1 MVLPSFLGG
10 PCGERASARRFLGSG
25 TPTRT
30 VPARPRLA
38 SGARVAGRRWLTA
51 RDVGL
56 CLGYAEARASDSIN
70 TLFHRH
76 ADEFGPEDSL
86 TIKLMGNPQG
96 GNPNVRIFSH
106 TGCVLLAMFA
116 NTPRANDFR
125 AWAKRVLAGREAAAL
140 PAAPVLPAP
149 RVTRRVERLIL
160 EGYVR
165 GQSQKQLAREYGI
178 ATATVS
184 MIIGARYRFAPG
196 AGADE
201 TTPALW
207 EAVAARKI
215 AQQARQLAALCASR
229 ANLGLAAAHERRA
242 GPMLNA
248 LERAMAAPAAQPALP
263 GLEG

>member
-1 MVLPSFLGG
+1 MHNLTRAEFLG
-10 PCGERASARRFLGSG
+10 
-25 TPTRT
+25 TP
-30 VPARPRLA
+30 VSILDH
-38 SGARVAGRRWLTA
+38 AGRRWLTA
-51 RDVGL
+51 RDVGV
-56 CLGYAEARASDSIN
+56 CLGYSEEFARQAIIKLYN
-70 TLFHRH
+70 RH
-76 ADEFGPEDSL
+76 ADEFGAEDTCEVNL
-86 TIKLMGNPQG
+86 TSQG
-96 GNPNVRIFSH
+96 QSREYRIFSQ
-106 TGCVLLAMFA
+106 TGCILLAMFA
-116 NTPRANDFR
+116 NTPRAKDFR